1 VKRRLRRP
9 EEVDSIAAEAA
20 LGLGRGNAGVAD
32 DREETAL
39 ERVRGP
45 AEGLRVEDPL
55 QLTNARAAWLSVE
68 RRPKSLGAD
77 QIEAV
82 GLVDGVFDVM
92 HGQFGREIDEDRD
105 GVGDRDAADH
115 ARRPELL
122 PSVQT
127 DAGATRAGP
136 DRHRHV
142 DHARDL
148 PADSPELSG
157 APVTEPCI
165 RSAGQR
171 RRLGLTEPVDVRP
184 SHGVHPRP
192 ELVQSAGLQPRPDRF
207 RRHPEREQL
216 LPRHHPVLASG
227 ESPGGPPPRLDTFRC
242 HRTKSVQPANLS
254 PAPRGGGEVEGAA
267 CETLGM
273 ASSRVP
279 DPIESVRHQ
288 LRPLFDQIVIKEL
301 DQDRVRRSGL
311 VVPPGTHEPP
321 PEQGI
326 VLAVGPGL
334 DWWASAG
341 VEMPIEVGDHVV
353 FPASAGVWVEVDE
366 ERLLVCR
373 VTQLLGVLESAVMN
387 EQR

>member
-1 VKRRLRRP
+1 M
-9 EEVDSIAAEAA
+9 
-20 LGLGRGNAGVAD
+20 GLKAFR
-32 DREETAL
+32 
-39 ERVRGP
+39 
-45 AEGLRVEDPL
+45 DP
-55 QLTNARAAWLSVE
+55 
-68 RRPKSLGAD
+68 D
-77 QIEAV
+77 
-82 GLVDGVFDVM
+82 
-92 HGQFGREIDEDRD
+92 
-105 GVGDRDAADH
+105 
-115 ARRPELL
+115 
-122 PSVQT
+122 
-127 DAGATRAGP
+127 
-136 DRHRHV
+136 
-142 DHARDL
+142 
-148 PADSPELSG
+148 
-157 APVTEPCI
+157 
-165 RSAGQR
+165 
-171 RRLGLTEPVDVRP
+171 
-184 SHGVHPRP
+184 
-192 ELVQSAGLQPRPDRF
+192 
-207 RRHPEREQL
+207 
-216 LPRHHPVLASG
+216 
-227 ESPGGPPPRLDTFRC
+227 
-242 HRTKSVQPANLS
+242 LS
-254 PAPRGGGEVEGAA
+254 PVSAAARKGEGAA